1 MESSIFTKFE
11 KTVGGLKFAVT
22 IILIFSAFMVAGT
35 FLESSGGADF
45 ANRLIYKRWPFMGIQ
60 FLMFLSIL
68 FAAFLRLPPKKRLY
82 GFYTIHT
89 GLILL
94 GIGSFITWNSGVDG
108 NIILTQND
116 PSRTVELNEDVLRI
130 HDTEKGTVYTKA
142 LPYRA
147 FPTDLNDEID
157 GLKVKKFLP
166 FSDNKLTWK
175 KVEKGY
181 PSASYL
187 LFNDNLSQ
195 DFTLSLH
202 PEAKE
207 FRSTLTMGKLN
218 IHFLPTRLGD
228 CFAKPSKSKLIIWNL
243 KTKTCFTPE
252 EKKVP
257 IKKSSKG
264 NRFLALPT
272 NLTGSDKIISF
283 FPDFSPVPLD
293 EKLTVFRDSPYRI
306 LSKKL
311 FEEKPHL
318 FLFGKKISYFSDG
331 NWESDTL
338 GNEPTSL
345 PWMGFE
351 LKLIKHSEEEVPTFV
366 PYSVTPIQE
375 GGKLVK
381 GGQKAVL
388 IEYAG
393 NEYWVTD
400 KASVTMMAGDKKFV
414 INLGKSSFLLPF
426 EFTLTRFKM
435 DTNPGTMD
443 PASYESFV
451 RLFTSE
457 GPSSHHIYM
466 NNPLKHS
473 GFTFYQASYFQDNN
487 GGYGTVLSVNID
499 PGRPLKYL
507 GSLLVVLGSIWH
519 FVIRSEFFTRR
530 RKLAGVPA

>member
-1 MESSIFTKFE
+1 MKTSFFTKFE

-35 FLESSGGADF
+35 FIESSGGADF

-82 GFYTIHT
+82 GFYVIHS

-108 NIILTQND
+108 SIALTQND
-116 PSRTVELNEDVLRI
+116 PNRRVELNEDIISI
-130 HDTEKGTVYTKA
+130 HDMNNGTVYNKI

-147 FPTDLNDEID
+147 FPTKLNDEIK
-157 GLKVKKFLP
+157 GIKVKEFLP
-166 FSDNKLTWK
+166 FSENKLDWK
-175 KVEKGY
+175 KTKQKY
-181 PSASYL
+181 ASASYL
-187 LFNDNLSQ
+187 LFNDNMSQ

-202 PEAKE
+202 PQAKE
-207 FRSTLTMGKLN
+207 FQSTLKMGKLN
-218 IHFLPTRLGD
+218 LHFLPSALGR
-228 CFAKPSKSKLIIWNL
+228 CFAKPSKSKLIIWNIE
-243 KTKTCFTPE
+243 TKTCFTPE

-257 IKKSSKG
+257 LKKTKKG
-264 NRFLALPT
+264 SRFLALPT
-272 NLTGSDKIISF
+272 KVTGSDTIISF
-283 FPDFSPVPLD
+283 FPDFSPIPLD
-293 EKLTVFRDSPYRI
+293 EKLQANRNSPYRI
-306 LSKKL
+306 LSKQL

-318 FLFGKKISYFSDG
+318 FLFGNKLSYYADG
-331 NWESDTL
+331 AWESEDM
-338 GNEPTSL
+338 GDGAVSL

-351 LKLIKHSEEEVPTFV
+351 LKLIKHTTDEIPIFV
-366 PYSVTPIQE
+366 PYFTTPIQK
-375 GGKLVK
+375 GGKLEK

-388 IEYAG
+388 VEYAG
-393 NEYWVTD
+393 EEYWVTD
-400 KASVTMMAGDKKFV
+400 KAPVTLLAGDKKMMLNV
-414 INLGKSSFLLPF
+414 GKSSFLLPF

-451 RLFTSE
+451 RLFTPD
-457 GPSSHHIYM
+457 GPSPHHIYM

-499 PGRPLKYL
+499 PGRTLKYL
-507 GSLLVVLGSIWH
+507 GSLLVILGSIWH
-519 FVIRSEFFTRR
+519 FVIRSEFFSRR
-530 RKLAGVPA
+530 RKLAGVHV